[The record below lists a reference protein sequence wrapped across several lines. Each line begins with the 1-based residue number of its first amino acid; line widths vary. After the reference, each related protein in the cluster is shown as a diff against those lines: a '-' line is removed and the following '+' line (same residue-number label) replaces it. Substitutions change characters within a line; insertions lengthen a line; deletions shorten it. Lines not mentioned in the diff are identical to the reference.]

1 MQVSELSAGQTT
13 EIQEAIRC
21 AEEQTSGEIRVHI
34 DQKCS
39 GDPIKR
45 AIKVF
50 KKLKMDATEQRNG
63 VLLYLS
69 FSDRKLAI
77 IGDEGINKLVPVDF
91 WDSTKEQM
99 ILDFRNAE
107 FTQGIVKAIESAGKQ
122 LGRYFPLLEND
133 ENELSNEVTFN

>member
-1 MQVSELSAGQTT
+1 MQISELSAEQTT
-13 EIQEAIRC
+13 EIQEAIRF

-39 GDPIKR
+39 GDPVKR

-50 KKLKMDATEQRNG
+50 KKLRMDTTEQRNG

-77 IGDEGINKLVPVDF
+77 IGDEGINQLVPLDF

-99 ILDFRNAE
+99 ILDFRNGE
-107 FTQGIVKAIESAGKQ
+107 FTQGIVKAIGSAGKQ
-122 LGRYFPLLEND
+122 LGQYFPLLEND

>member
-1 MQVSELSAGQTT
+1 MQVSELSSGQTT

-77 IGDEGINKLVPVDF
+77 IGDEGINKLVPDDF
-91 WDSTKEQM
+91 WDSIKEQM

-133 ENELSNEVTFN
+133 ENELNNEVTFN

>member
-1 MQVSELSAGQTT
+1 MQISQLSTEQTT
-13 EIQEAIRC
+13 EIQIAIRC

-69 FSDRKLAI
+69 FGDRKLAI

-99 ILDFRNAE
+99 ILDFRNQE
-107 FTQGIVKAIESAGKQ
+107 FTQGIVKAVESAGKQ
-122 LGRYFPLLEND
+122 LGRYFPLLKND

>member
-1 MQVSELSAGQTT
+1 MQISELSAEQTT

-21 AEEQTSGEIRVHI
+21 AEEHTSGEIRVHI
-34 DQKCS
+34 DQKCA
-39 GDPIKR
+39 GDPVKR

-77 IGDEGINKLVPVDF
+77 IGDEGINQLVPVDF

-99 ILDFRNAE
+99 ILDFRNGE
-107 FTQGIVKAIESAGKQ
+107 FTQGIVKAIGSAGKQ
-122 LGRYFPLLEND
+122 LGQYFPLLEND

>member
-91 WDSTKEQM
+91 WDSTKELM
-99 ILDFRNAE
+99 ILDFRNGE

>member
-1 MQVSELSAGQTT
+1 MQISELNAEQTT

-21 AEEQTSGEIRVHI
+21 AEEHTSGEIRVHI

-39 GDPIKR
+39 GDPVKR

-77 IGDEGINKLVPVDF
+77 IGDEGINQLVPVDF

-99 ILDFRNAE
+99 ILDFRNGE
-107 FTQGIVKAIESAGKQ
+107 FTQGIVKAIGSAGKQ
-122 LGRYFPLLEND
+122 LGQYFPLLEND

>member
-1 MQVSELSAGQTT
+1 MQISELSAEQTT

-39 GDPIKR
+39 GDPVKR

-77 IGDEGINKLVPVDF
+77 IGDEGINKLVPIDF

-99 ILDFRNAE
+99 ILDFRKGE
-107 FTQGIVKAIESAGKQ
+107 FTQGIVKAIRSAGKQ
-122 LGRYFPLLEND
+122 LGQYFPLLEND

>member
-91 WDSTKEQM
+91 WDSIKEQM